1 MQETRNKKQET
12 EQQHNSTTAQTYRLN
27 LRMLSYHAPAFGTP
41 DVKTAVKNF
50 TAVLFM
56 LSALGYR
63 T

>member
-12 EQQHNSTTAQTYRLN
+12 RNRTTAQTYRLN
-27 LRMLSYHAPAFGTP
+27 LRMLSYRAPAFGTP
-41 DVKTAVKNF
+41 DAKTAVKDF

-56 LSALGYR
+56 LSALGYK

>member
-1 MQETRNKKQET
+1 MQETRNKKQ
-12 EQQHNSTTAQTYRLN
+12 NNRLN
-27 LRMLSYHAPAFGTP
+27 LRMLSYRAPAFGTP
-41 DVKTAVKNF
+41 DAKTAVKDF